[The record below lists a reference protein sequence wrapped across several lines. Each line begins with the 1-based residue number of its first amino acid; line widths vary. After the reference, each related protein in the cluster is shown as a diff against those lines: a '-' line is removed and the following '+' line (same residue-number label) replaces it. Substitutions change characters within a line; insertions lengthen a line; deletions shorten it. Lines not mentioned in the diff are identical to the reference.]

1 MNFDLNKKQKEAV
14 EYEGGPLLIVAGAG
28 SGKTRTLTSRL
39 AYFLAQGVKP
49 ENIIAITFTNKAA
62 GEMRE
67 RVNQQPTP
75 SSRSASWRIAT
86 GQATNNQQLFIG
98 TFHSLGARIL
108 RKEAR
113 LSKRTSFFTIFD
125 DDDSKSLIKKIIKD
139 FNFNE
144 KEKRK
149 YAVLFLAKEFSRF
162 KNELIDEEEIGD
174 EFLKELFKDYEK
186 RLERSN
192 AFDFD
197 DLLEKVVRIFIK
209 HPEILKKYQDQF
221 RYILV
226 DEYQDTNAS
235 QYEFIKLLAQ
245 KHRNL
250 SVVGDDQQAI
260 FKFRGSDFRN
270 FLNFDKDWKEAKVVL
285 LEENYRST
293 VNIINA
299 ASIVISNNKFQ
310 KHKNLWTKNPQGEL
324 VKIIEHNDAD
334 YEAEWIASKILEMRD
349 EKLGVNTSIGI
360 LYRTNAQSRAIEQSL
375 LERNMS
381 YQIFG
386 GVRFYERKEIKDLV
400 ASLRYGFNPND
411 EVSLE
416 RLEKNFL
423 KATFLRL
430 KKELP
435 KKAKELN
442 PLELISYIIK
452 TADYFD
458 YLERNYT
465 NYSERIENVNE
476 LVYFATEFKDLG
488 EFLEKISLLQPL
500 DKNEKKTRRRQ
511 SYGGQEKKRGGKGI
525 NLMTIHLAKGLEFD
539 KVFLIGANEG
549 LLPHQMSYHSDIEIE
564 EERRLMYVAM
574 TRAKS
579 ELYLNF
585 YHMPSRFLHEI
596 PPELVEFVGNRS
608 LDDEER
614 YIEF

>member
-39 AYFLAQGVKP
+39 AYFLVQGVKP

-62 GEMRE
+62 GEMRL
-67 RVNQQPTP
+67 
-75 SSRSASWRIAT
+75 RISNF
-86 GQATNNQQLFIG
+86 QLSIPNFQNLFIG
-98 TFHSLGARIL
+98 TFHSFGARIL

-113 LSKRTSFFTIFD
+113 LLKRTSFFTIFD

-149 YAVLFLAKEFSRF
+149 YPVPFLAKEFSRI

-174 EFLKELFKDYEK
+174 EFLKELFKEYEQ
-186 RLERSN
+186 RLQKSN

-197 DLLEKVVRIFIK
+197 DLLEKVVIVFLK
-209 HPEILKKYQDQF
+209 YPEILKKYQDQF

-250 SVVGDDQQAI
+250 SVVGDDQQSI

-270 FLNFDKDWKEAKVVL
+270 FLNFDKDWKEAKVIL

-293 VNIINA
+293 ANIINA

-375 LERNMS
+375 LERNIP

-435 KKAKELN
+435 KKAKESN

-500 DKNEKKTRRRQ
+500 DQGGKKKEK
-511 SYGGQEKKRGGKGI
+511 GGKGI
-525 NLMTIHLAKGLEFD
+525 NLMTVHLAKGLEFD